1 MSMNELSTEE
11 LLLHISEKESDLEMA
26 HACFS
31 KLYHRFAEFLYIAL
45 IGHAKSK
52 GINNKEFVDTALSN
66 TFNEIFLK
74 PLGFSYDPKKH
85 NSEDTAFK
93 AWISTIARNE
103 FNDLL
108 KNSLQSLVSVKT
120 VDSEFI
126 EEFAELSIDEE
137 YLSENRKMLDKA
149 LEILKDR
156 EKHILLTCYD
166 YYMEGKNTPS
176 EVLDYLCEYWGTTRD
191 NVRQIKKRSL
201 DKVEKQ
207 LSSLINL
214 KVVK

>member
-11 LLLHISEKESDLEMA
+11 LLLHISDKESDLKMA
-26 HACFS
+26 HTCFTD
-31 KLYHRFAEFLYIAL
+31 LYHRFAEFLNVAL

-52 GINNKEFVDTALSN
+52 GINNKEFVDAALTN

-74 PLGFSYDPKKH
+74 PLGFSYDPQKH

-108 KNSLQSLVSVKT
+108 KNSLHSSISIKT
-120 VDSEFI
+120 VEVDFI
-126 EEFAELSIDEE
+126 EEIAELNMNEE
-137 YLSENRKMLDKA
+137 VLSENRKMVDRA
-149 LEILKDR
+149 LEVLKER

-166 YYMEGKNTPS
+166 YYVEGKNTPT

-207 LSSLINL
+207 LSSLVNL